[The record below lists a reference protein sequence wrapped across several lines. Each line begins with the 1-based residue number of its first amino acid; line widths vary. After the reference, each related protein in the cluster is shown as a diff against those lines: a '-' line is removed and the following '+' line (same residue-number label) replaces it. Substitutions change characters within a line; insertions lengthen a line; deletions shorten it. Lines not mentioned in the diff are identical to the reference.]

1 MKHGKNIEV
10 YLEVKDIS
18 DSVSNSDKK
27 AIEEKLG
34 KDTLGMYLDI
44 SLFKKITGE
53 DATKITETKEPI
65 TISFEIPDEL
75 INNNSN
81 VERTFKIL
89 ALHDGVVRE
98 IDVKVNGK
106 TATFE
111 TDKFSTY
118 ALTYT
123 DTSLETS
130 SSPKTGDNITMY
142 VVMFIISLLGIRTL
156 SVSNK
161 RKSKKARR

>member
-1 MKHGKNIEV
+1 
-10 YLEVKDIS
+10 
-18 DSVSNSDKK
+18 
-27 AIEEKLG
+27 
-34 KDTLGMYLDI
+34 MYLDI

-81 VERTFKIL
+81 VERTYKIL
-89 ALHDGVVRE
+89 RLHDGIVE
-98 IDVKVNGK
+98 ELDVKVNGK

-118 ALTYT
+118 ALTYA

-130 SSPKTGDNITMY
+130 SSPKTGDNIIVY
-142 VVMFIISLLGIRTL
+142 AVMFIISTLGIAV
-156 SVSNK
+156 VSTNNK
-161 RKSKKARR
+161 KTKRSRR